1 MTTPTLE
8 SFYLQA
14 LSSVLT
20 PLAESGA
27 LSPGVLPA
35 GLIVLESV
43 GWRSG
48 LPRRTTLAAAALG
61 DCLFVS
67 TVRGRR
73 SHWVRNL
80 IERPDVRYWRGD
92 RPRDARAFVAAPA
105 GVAGPGRPDAAGDL
119 PAAVSLIWP
128 GLVSWADVS
137 GCAYI
142 ALAARG

>member
-1 MTTPTLE
+1 M
-8 SFYLQA
+8 A
-14 LSSVLT
+14 
-20 PLAESGA
+20 GA

-35 GLIVLESV
+35 GLIVLETV

-61 DCLFVS
+61 DCLFVT

-80 IERPDVRYWRGD
+80 IEQPNVRYWRGD
-92 RPRDARAFVAAPA
+92 RPRDATAFVAAPA
-105 GVAGPGRPDAAGDL
+105 GVAGPGSTNIKGDL

-128 GLVSWADVS
+128 GLVSWSDVS
-137 GCAYI
+137 GCAFV
-142 ALAARG
+142 ALSARDGPGARDA